1 MVQRGSLERVTNL
14 VMRGGVVV
22 VVVVVSE
29 DCDHL
34 GSDLAALE
42 FGGFNLF
49 RTEEM
54 L

>member
-14 VMRGGVVV
+14 VMRGGVV